1 MFLQYKKGKGKNKKK
16 SLLNFLS
23 KLYTR
28 FSFERKFLSFLQ
40 TISKDITSVSLD
52 ELLKYVVL
60 VLRKSKKLSVLK
72 TCTPRSLLTFTHAFL
87 SIARGFFV
95 HEIERVSNELLGRC
109 IW

>member
-1 MFLQYKKGKGKNKKK
+1 M
-16 SLLNFLS
+16 
-23 KLYTR
+23 
-28 FSFERKFLSFLQ
+28 
-40 TISKDITSVSLD
+40 TSVSLD

-87 SIARGFFV
+87 SIAREDFLSI
-95 HEIERVSNELLGRC
+95 EIERVSNELLGRC